1 MTEEERLENLKT
13 TFPGLLTLEEYIKLL
28 VVEPLRKS
36 KNPEIQH
43 SRAKKDKDY
52 SGHKEAPIA

>member
-1 MTEEERLENLKT
+1 MKKKSLVKAVKKTLKEYFLEV
-13 TFPGLLTLEEYIKLL
+13 GIM
-28 VVEPLRKS
+28 VEPLRKS
-36 KNPEIQH
+36 ENPEIQH